1 MLASRC
7 FPVVLLAALA
17 FGSLVANAQ
26 GDDTVVIGGK
36 TKKTRGTILE
46 ATSGDIACYLK
57 LRDDRGAVF
66 DEMANFSICE
76 QQQSLVGKRVTL
88 TYTVANVMAREC
100 QGDIDCKK
108 SDRIVLVATA
118 RVLVASTAPPTA
130 PPAAPQPPRPAAGPA
145 AGGQASFCTALE
157 TVVFSCRT
165 GTKLVSVCASP
176 EAGPAWGYVQYRIG
190 KPDSTEP
197 LELTLPSARVPP
209 PRAATADTVGFSGG
223 GGAWMRFR
231 SGQVA
236 YVVHTGIGK
245 WGPRGEIQEKAGV
258 VVERA
263 GKPIATLKCNAK
275 PQSQLGPDWFKKAGL
290 KSNNEDFDFSD

>member
-1 MLASRC
+1 MLSCR
-7 FPVVLLAALA
+7 PVPLLLLAALT
-17 FGSLVANAQ
+17 FGPLAANAQ
-26 GDDTVVIGGK
+26 GDDTVRIGGQ

-57 LRDDRGAVF
+57 LRDDRGVTF
-66 DEMANFSICE
+66 DEMADFSICE
-76 QQQSLVGKRVTL
+76 QRPSLVGKRVTL
-88 TYTVANVMAREC
+88 TYQLANVMAQEC
-100 QGDIDCKK
+100 GGNPDCKK
-108 SDRIVLVATA
+108 SDRVVLVATA
-118 RVLVASTAPPTA
+118 KVLAASTA
-130 PPAAPQPPRPAAGPA
+130 PPAAPSPPRPPAGPA
-145 AGGQASFCTALE
+145 AAGQASFCTPTEA
-157 TVVFSCRT
+157 VVFSCRT
-165 GTKLVSVCASP
+165 GSKLVSVCASP

-197 LELTLPSARVPP
+197 LELTLPAGRVPP
-209 PRAATADTVGFSGG
+209 PKAATAETVGFSGG

-236 YVVHTGIGK
+236 YVVYTGIGK

-263 GKPIATLKCNAK
+263 GKQVASLKCSAK

-290 KSNNEDFDFSD
+290 KSDNEDFAFPD